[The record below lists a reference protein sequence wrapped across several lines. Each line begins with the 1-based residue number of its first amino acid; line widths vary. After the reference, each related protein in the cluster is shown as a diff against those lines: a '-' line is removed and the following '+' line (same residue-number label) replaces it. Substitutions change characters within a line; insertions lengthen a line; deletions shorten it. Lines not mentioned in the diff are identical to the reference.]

1 MLNFVDLSRL
11 HKQQMESAI
20 EAHKKE
26 LEELQ
31 KQHAEEIKKLLVT
44 TNIVLFYFMYYFMYY
59 VVC

>member
-1 MLNFVDLSRL
+1 MLYFVDLSRL

-31 KQHAEEIKKLLVT
+31 KQHADEIKKLLVT
-44 TNIVLFYFMYYFMYY
+44 TNIVLFYFMFYFIYY